1 MMDLDG
7 LDYLATSL
15 ASIAVVPVHV
25 YQGEK
30 LASVHIPVRL
40 PADPLALCEQDAL
53 ALADPV
59 GYLLV
64 GDNLYVG
71 VVCTGDTRLVVGPV
85 PEAPLPAAQV
95 TQMAAQLG
103 VSPADLPQFREGMGS
118 LTPLPL
124 LTTVQMLCAVAFAAT
139 GEKVEVDRVLVHD
152 DAQRT
157 LDSNLAKEEFHAA
170 EFAEGTSI
178 GNSSLKIE
186 QVLCD
191 LVRQG
196 RPDELRAYFSA
207 LPSFRAGVLSPNR
220 LRNAKDTFVASVTVV
235 SRAAIAGGMDAN
247 EAFSLSDSYINRC
260 ELAVDTQQVSELGY
274 HMAVEYAERVGRL
287 RLGEDPSALVLS
299 VTNYV
304 RGHIYEPLR
313 TEDVA
318 QALFVSRG
326 FLSTRFKQ
334 ETGMGLAD
342 FIRREKAA
350 EAKSLLRNTEQSIL
364 DISTYLG
371 FCSQSHFNAVFK
383 RETGM
388 TPREW
393 RLQA

>member
-1 MMDLDG
+1 MLRP
-7 LDYLATSL
+7 TF
-15 ASIAVVPVHV
+15 
-25 YQGEK
+25 
-30 LASVHIPVRL
+30 PVRL
-40 PADPLALCEQDAL
+40 PADPLALFEQDAL
-53 ALADPV
+53 ALAGPV
-59 GYLLV
+59 GYLPV
-64 GDNLYVG
+64 SDNLYIG
-71 VVCTGDTRLVVGPV
+71 VVRAGDARLVVGPV
-85 PEAPLPAAQV
+85 PEAPLPPSQI

-103 VSPADLPQFREGMGS
+103 VSPADLPQFLEGMQS

-124 LTTVQMLCAVAFAAT
+124 LTTIQVLCAVAFAAT
-139 GEKVEVDRVLVHD
+139 GEKVELDQVLVHD

-157 LDSNLAKEEFHAA
+157 LDSNFAEDEFRAV
-170 EFAEGTSI
+170 EFADGKSL
-178 GNSSLKIE
+178 GNSSLKVE
-186 QVLCD
+186 GMLCD

-207 LPSFRAGVLSPNR
+207 LPSSRAGVLSPNR

-235 SRAAIAGGMDAN
+235 SRAAIAGGMDAD
-247 EAFSLSDSYINRC
+247 EALSLSDSYINRC

-342 FIRREKAA
+342 FIRREKVA

-393 RLQA
+393 RLQG

>member
-1 MMDLDG
+1 MDIDG

-15 ASIAVVPVHV
+15 ASISVVPVHV

-30 LASVHIPVRL
+30 LISAHIPVRL
-40 PADPLALCEQDAL
+40 PADPLALCAQDVL

-59 GYLLV
+59 AYLPV
-64 GDNLYVG
+64 GDSLYVG
-71 VVCTGDTRLVVGPV
+71 VVRAEDARLVVGPV

-103 VSPADLPQFREGMGS
+103 VSPADLPQFQEGMRS

-124 LTTVQMLCAVAFAAT
+124 LTTIQVLCAVAFAAT
-139 GEKVEVDRVLVHD
+139 GEKVEVDQVLVHD

-157 LDSNLAKEEFHAA
+157 LDSSLVKEEFHAA
-170 EFAEGTSI
+170 EFPEEKPL
-178 GNSSLKIE
+178 GNSSLKVE

-260 ELAVDTQQVSELGY
+260 ELAADTQQVSELGY

-287 RLGEDPSALVLS
+287 RLGNNPSSLVLG

-304 RGHIYEPLR
+304 RGHIYEPIR

-326 FLSTRFKQ
+326 FLSSRFKQ
-334 ETGMGLAD
+334 ETGIGLAD
-342 FIRREKAA
+342 YIRREKVA

-393 RLQA
+393 RLQE

>member
-1 MMDLDG
+1 MDLDG

-15 ASIAVVPVHV
+15 ASISVVPVHV

-30 LASVHIPVRL
+30 LAAAHIPVRL
-40 PADPLALCEQDAL
+40 PADPLALFEQDAL
-53 ALADPV
+53 ALAGPV
-59 GYLLV
+59 GYLPV
-64 GDNLYVG
+64 SDNLYIG
-71 VVCTGDTRLVVGPV
+71 VVRAGDARLVVGPV
-85 PEAPLPAAQV
+85 PEAPLPPSQI

-103 VSPADLPQFREGMGS
+103 MSPADLPQFLEGMQS

-124 LTTVQMLCAVAFAAT
+124 LTTIQVLCAVAFAAT
-139 GEKVEVDRVLVHD
+139 GEKVEPDQVLVHD

-157 LDSNLAKEEFHAA
+157 LDSNFAEDEFRAV
-170 EFAEGTSI
+170 EFADDKSL
-178 GNSSLKIE
+178 GNSSLKVE
-186 QVLCD
+186 GMLCD

-235 SRAAIAGGMDAN
+235 SRAAIAGGMDAD
-247 EAFSLSDSYINRC
+247 EALSLSDSYINRC

-342 FIRREKAA
+342 FIRREKVA

>member
-1 MMDLDG
+1 MDLDG

-15 ASIAVVPVHV
+15 ASISVVPVHV

-30 LASVHIPVRL
+30 LAAAHIPVRL
-40 PADPLALCEQDAL
+40 PADPLALFEQDAL
-53 ALADPV
+53 ALAGPV
-59 GYLLV
+59 GYLPV
-64 GDNLYVG
+64 SDNLYIG
-71 VVCTGDTRLVVGPV
+71 VVRAGDARLVVGPV
-85 PEAPLPAAQV
+85 PEAPLPPSQI

-103 VSPADLPQFREGMGS
+103 VSPADLPQFLEGMQS

-124 LTTVQMLCAVAFAAT
+124 LTTIQVLCAVAFAAT
-139 GEKVEVDRVLVHD
+139 GEKVEPDQVLVHD

-157 LDSNLAKEEFHAA
+157 LDSNFAEDEFRAV
-170 EFAEGTSI
+170 EFADDKSL
-178 GNSSLKIE
+178 GNSSLKVE
-186 QVLCD
+186 GMLCD

-235 SRAAIAGGMDAN
+235 SRAAIAGGMDAD
-247 EAFSLSDSYINRC
+247 EALSLSDSYINRC

-342 FIRREKAA
+342 FIRREKVA

-393 RLQA
+393 RLQG

>member
-1 MMDLDG
+1 MDLDG

-15 ASIAVVPVHV
+15 ASISVVPVHV

-30 LASVHIPVRL
+30 LAAAHIPVRL
-40 PADPLALCEQDAL
+40 PADPLALFEQDAL
-53 ALADPV
+53 ALAGPV
-59 GYLLV
+59 GYLPV
-64 GDNLYVG
+64 SDNLYIG
-71 VVCTGDTRLVVGPV
+71 VVRAGDARLVVGPV
-85 PEAPLPAAQV
+85 PEAPLPPSQI

-103 VSPADLPQFREGMGS
+103 VSPADLPQFLEGMQS

-124 LTTVQMLCAVAFAAT
+124 LTTIQVLCAVAFAAT
-139 GEKVEVDRVLVHD
+139 GEKVEPDQVLVHD

-157 LDSNLAKEEFHAA
+157 LDSNFAEDEFRAV
-170 EFAEGTSI
+170 EFADDKSL
-178 GNSSLKIE
+178 GNSSLKVE
-186 QVLCD
+186 GMLCD

-235 SRAAIAGGMDAN
+235 SRAAIAGGMDAD
-247 EAFSLSDSYINRC
+247 EALSLSDSYINRC

-342 FIRREKAA
+342 FIRREKVA